1 MAVLAFRLRASIRLV
16 LACVAAAAAVAQA
29 APANTVD
36 ARAAVAV
43 VVQKTNAFRAG
54 NDLGPLAPDARLA
67 EAAQRFA
74 EYMAASDT
82 YGHEADGRKP
92 VQRAQAQGYEHCL
105 VAENI
110 AYQFTSSGFSTDDLA
125 DRLVAGW
132 EESPGHRRNML
143 LPQAVDIGVGLA
155 ISARTQ
161 RWYAVQMFG
170 RPKSASTRFQIAN
183 RSDAAVRYELDAD
196 SFTLPPRVTRT
207 HQGCFGGTVRLRWP
221 DGAASPGF
229 EPRDGARY
237 VVERGPAG
245 QWRVQ
250 TQVP

>member
-1 MAVLAFRLRASIRLV
+1 MADNNDTISQQDIDALADYMGIY
-16 LACVAAAAAVAQA
+16 
-29 APANTVD
+29 
-36 ARAAVAV
+36 
-43 VVQKTNAFRAG
+43 RAG
-54 NDLGPLAPDARLA
+54 AG
-67 EAAQRFA
+67 EAIIREGDVGDFMLLIVRGEVEILKRGMQREQQHMTTVGA
-74 EYMAASDT
+74 GTTIGEMSTD
-82 YGHEADGRKP
+82 
-92 VQRAQAQGYEHCL
+92 
-105 VAENI
+105 
-110 AYQFTSSGFSTDDLA
+110 TDDLA

-170 RPKSASTRFQIAN
+170 RPKSASTRFQIAH
-183 RSDAAVRYELDAD
+183 RSDAAVRYELDAE

-250 TQVP
+250 AQVP

>member
-1 MAVLAFRLRASIRLV
+1 MA
-16 LACVAAAAAVAQA
+16 LACLAAGAGVAQGSTA
-29 APANTVD
+29 RTVD
-36 ARAAVAV
+36 LRAAVAL
-43 VVQKTNAFRAG
+43 VVQKTNAFRTA
-54 NDLGPLAPDARLA
+54 NALGPVAPDARL
-67 EAAQRFA
+67 EETAQRFA

-92 VQRAQAQGYEHCL
+92 AQRAQAQGYGFCL

-110 AYQFTSSGFSTDDLA
+110 AYQFSSSGFSTGDLA
-125 DRLVAGW
+125 DLLVAGW
-132 EESPGHRRNML
+132 EDSPGHRRNML
-143 LPQAVDIGVGLA
+143 LPQATDIGVGLA
-155 ISARTQ
+155 RSARTQ

-183 RSDAAVRYELDAD
+183 RGDAAVRYELDSE
-196 SFTLPPRVTRT
+196 SFTLPPRATRT
-207 HQGCFGGTVRLRWP
+207 HQGCYGGTVKLRWP

-250 TQVP
+250 TQAP